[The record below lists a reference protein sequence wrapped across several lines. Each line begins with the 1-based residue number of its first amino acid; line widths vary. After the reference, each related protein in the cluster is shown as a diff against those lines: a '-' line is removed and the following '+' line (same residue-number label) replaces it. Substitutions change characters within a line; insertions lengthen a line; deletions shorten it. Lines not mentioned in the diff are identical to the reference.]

1 MNKLISENTIQK
13 AFASGKMKIQ
23 VEYGSIVTP
32 QAESV
37 AEHLGVE
44 IIKQSSP
51 NITYADR
58 QKIINAVMERFP
70 DGKYSRAKIEKAVK
84 KIIDE
89 S

>member
-1 MNKLISENTIQK
+1 MNKLISEDTVQK
-13 AFASGKMKIQ
+13 AFASGNMKIQ
-23 VEYGSIVTP
+23 VDYGTIITP

-37 AEHLGVE
+37 AERLGVE

-51 NITYADR
+51 NITYSDR
-58 QKIINAVMERFP
+58 QKIINAVIERFP

-84 KIIDE
+84 EILDE